1 MCTAATPKTRVFY
14 MGRTLD
20 YEFSFGEE
28 ITIVPRNFV
37 FNFKSEKCESHYAII
52 GMAHIANG
60 FPPLL
65 RCRKRK
71 GAAFRLSGTR
81 SRGDAY
87 SRHPYISAENGVQP
101 LKYSLTAFFQKQK
114 TFIL

>member
-14 MGRTLD
+14 MERTLD

-60 FPPLL
+60 FPLFYDAANEKGLL
-65 RCRKRK
+65 FACREPAAVATHTP
-71 GAAFRLSGTR
+71 GARIF
-81 SRGDAY
+81 
-87 SRHPYISAENGVQP
+87 P
-101 LKYSLTAFFQKQK
+101 LKTVSNP
-114 TFIL
+114 